1 MATLQYKLEYFQGA
15 AGPTDPGVYIQLRTD
30 LPAYQAVITKEIY
43 FSAENSTTSP
53 FVTAVFGVPGVVRLA
68 SQAWRLYVEASPV
81 FKWDEVLGVPYQP
94 GIALPMQVPAT
105 NSVMYVVMTYCNCDS
120 VTALG
125 GSGLT
130 LTNANSR
137 RSF

>member
-1 MATLQYKLEYFQGA
+1 MATLEYKLEYFQGA

-30 LPAYQAVITKEIY
+30 LPAYQHIITKEVY
-43 FSAENSTTSP
+43 FSPENSTTFP
-53 FVTAVFGVPGVVRLA
+53 FITAVFNVPGVVRLA
-68 SQAWRLYVEASPV
+68 SQAWRLYIEASPV

-94 GIALPMQVPAT
+94 GIALPNSVPAPNT
-105 NSVMYVVMTYCNCDS
+105 VMFVVMTFLHCDS
-120 VTALG
+120 ITGLG

-130 LTNANSR
+130 LTNINSR